1 MIIPDSYFNIVH
13 LHKLDLELKKS
24 QITIK
29 HGSQKA
35 KIYLRTES
43 SEKKPKVIQKI
54 LKAKLYSQPHKEQH
68 S

>member
-1 MIIPDSYFNIVH
+1 MIIPDSYFNIVQM
-13 LHKLDLELKKS
+13 HKLDLELKKS

-35 KIYLRTES
+35 KKYLRTES
-43 SEKKPKVIQKI
+43 SEKKPKLIQEK
-54 LKAKLYSQPHKEQH
+54 LKPQLYSQPHKELH

>member
-1 MIIPDSYFNIVH
+1 MIIPDSYFNIVQM
-13 LHKLDLELKKS
+13 HKLDLELKKS

-35 KIYLRTES
+35 KKYLRTES
-43 SEKKPKVIQKI
+43 SEKKPKVIQEK
-54 LKAKLYSQPHKEQH
+54 LKPQLYSQPYKEQN